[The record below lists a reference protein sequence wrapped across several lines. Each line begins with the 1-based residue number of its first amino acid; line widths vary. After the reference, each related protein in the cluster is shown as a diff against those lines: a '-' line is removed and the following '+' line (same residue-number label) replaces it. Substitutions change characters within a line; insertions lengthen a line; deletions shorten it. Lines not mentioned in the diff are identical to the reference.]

1 MKNKFYIMTALVISL
16 TGCSNIEDGTQPTG
30 NFPEDHV
37 IRIVTEVNAPVSRAG
52 YDASNLESFGLI
64 IHNSENIA
72 YDYNS
77 QMVKSNNDWNTADG
91 QQMLWDTERTP
102 VMMIAY
108 APYAGEATPDAPLA
122 VNVLT
127 NQTAEANVMASD
139 FLLMKATVDPEKDLT
154 ADGKLKISLNHAMS
168 KLIIKLTVNGTED
181 ADMGKLG
188 DMAVNG
194 AVVNG
199 TCDLSAAAPVVVPA
213 ADAAVATVAPYKG
226 TEYCECILP
235 PQTIAEGFSINFSY
249 DGKLYIWT
257 AKAAVELGKGVE
269 HTLTL
274 NVNTTARLAA
284 MVARDWATGQ
294 LIGRN

>member
-1 MKNKFYIMTALVISL
+1 MKKIFYILALGIGL
-16 TGCSNIEDGTQPTG
+16 AGCSNNEDESLPTG
-30 NFPEDHV
+30 TFPGERV
-37 IRIVTEVNAPVSRAG
+37 ISIITEVNEPLSRAG
-52 YDASNLESFGLI
+52 YDATNLERFGLMI
-64 IHNSENIA
+64 RNSENAA
-72 YDYNS
+72 YNYHK
-77 QMVKSNNDWNTADG
+77 QMVGSGNTWNTSDG

-127 NQTAEANVMASD
+127 NQSAEANVMASD

-168 KLIIKLTVNGTED
+168 KLIIKITVNGTTD
-181 ADMGKLG
+181 ASMSKLG
-188 DMAVNG
+188 DMAING
-194 AVVNG
+194 AVVNA

-213 ADAAVATVAPYKG
+213 ADAVVATVAPYKG
-226 TEYCECILP
+226 TESCECILP
-235 PQTIAEGFSINFSY
+235 PQKIAEGFSVNFSY

-257 AKAAVELGKGVE
+257 AKEAIELEKGVE

-274 NVNTTARLAA
+274 NVNTTVRLAA
-284 MVARDWATGQ
+284 KVARNWATGQ
-294 LIGRN
+294 LIDRN

>member
-1 MKNKFYIMTALVISL
+1 MKKIFYILALGIGL
-16 TGCSNIEDGTQPTG
+16 AGCSNNEDESLPTG
-30 NFPEDHV
+30 TFPGERV
-37 IRIVTEVNAPVSRAG
+37 ISIITEVNEPLSRAG
-52 YDASNLESFGLI
+52 YDATNLERFGLMI
-64 IHNSENIA
+64 RNSENAA
-72 YDYNS
+72 YNYHK
-77 QMVKSNNDWNTADG
+77 QMVGSGNTWNTSVG

-127 NQTAEANVMASD
+127 NQSAEANVMASD

>member
-1 MKNKFYIMTALVISL
+1 MNEPL
-16 TGCSNIEDGTQPTG
+16 
-30 NFPEDHV
+30 
-37 IRIVTEVNAPVSRAG
+37 SRAG
-52 YDASNLESFGLI
+52 YDATNLERFGLMI
-64 IHNSENIA
+64 RNSENAA
-72 YDYNS
+72 YNYHK
-77 QMVKSNNDWNTADG
+77 QMVGSGNTWSTSDG

-122 VNVLT
+122 VNALT
-127 NQTAEANVMASD
+127 NQSAEANVMASD

-168 KLIIKLTVNGTED
+168 KLIIKLIVNGTED

-213 ADAAVATVAPYKG
+213 ADATVATVAPYKG

-257 AKAAVELGKGVE
+257 AKAAVELEKGVE

-294 LIGRN
+294 LIDRN